1 MSQTCTANWP
11 NADNVEHQAI
21 KIYLK
26 KTIKVQSSDVLVVLM
41 GFASTVSFFFFFLF
55 KLSDGQIMVARA
67 SDVKTSF

>member
-1 MSQTCTANWP
+1 MWSTKQLKY
-11 NADNVEHQAI
+11 I
-21 KIYLK
+21 KK

-41 GFASTVSFFFFFLF
+41 GFASTVSFFFFLF

>member
-21 KIYLK
+21 KIYFK

-41 GFASTVSFFFFFLF
+41 GFASTVSFFFFLF